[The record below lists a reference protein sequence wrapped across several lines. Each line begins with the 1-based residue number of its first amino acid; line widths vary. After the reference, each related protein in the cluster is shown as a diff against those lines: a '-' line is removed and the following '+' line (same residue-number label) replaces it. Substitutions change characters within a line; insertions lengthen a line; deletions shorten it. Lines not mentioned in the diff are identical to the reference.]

1 MKKIGILFG
10 LFVVLLAF
18 VYFYEIE
25 GTEERDQSRELAE
38 SLLRLTQDQITSFD
52 LQRPDQPLLRIVR
65 EADGWQIQEPVES
78 QVDQFVVDAF
88 LRDIAAARRERA
100 LEDVDEQLGEFGLL
114 QPRLVVTLRAGAEKT
129 ETLSVGN
136 DDFSGD
142 RLYTQ
147 LEGETQVLMTTKS
160 VFSSA
165 DKELR
170 EWRSKSVL
178 DFDQDSILQI
188 EIEQGSQRIRLEK
201 QASDWRLIEPLE
213 DRASESEVSSLLSA
227 IKYARIDDFVDDP
240 ESLTAYG
247 LDSAEYRF
255 RVRETAD
262 QEWRVLEVGMAKPEQ
277 ETYFAHDPSR
287 PLVFTIGK
295 TVVDKLSLAASQY
308 RDLRVIDLKQDGFD
322 QLSYRHGDVR
332 FKLLRRGANF
342 NLLEPPEKAGQAA
355 PAYKFWYP
363 LQNLS
368 FQTLADQLSAENDP
382 RFSQPLITLEFRIG
396 DEIRLFEFAESG
408 DQIWARQSNSGRAG
422 TIARPE
428 FEKIFFTSD
437 SILDPATGQK

>member
-25 GTEERDQSRELAE
+25 GAEERDQRRELAE
-38 SLLRLTQDQITSFD
+38 SLLRLTQDEITSFD
-52 LQRPDQPLLRIVR
+52 LQRPGQPLLRIVR
-65 EADGWQIQEPVES
+65 EAEGWHIQEPVAS

-88 LRDIAAARRERA
+88 LRDMAAARRERA
-100 LEDVDEQLGEFGLL
+100 LEDVDDQLGEFGLL
-114 QPRLVVTLRAGAEKT
+114 QPRLVVTLRAGAEQT
-129 ETLSVGN
+129 ETLYVGN

-142 RLYTQ
+142 RLYSQ

-178 DFDQDSILQI
+178 DFDQDSISQI

-201 QASDWRLIEPLE
+201 QASDWLLIQPLE

-227 IKYARIDDFVDDP
+227 IKYARVDDFVDDP
-240 ESLTAYG
+240 EPLPAYG

-255 RVRETAD
+255 RVRETTD
-262 QEWRVLEVGMAKPEQ
+262 HEWRVLEVGMQKPEQ
-277 ETYFAHDPSR
+277 ETYFARDPSR
-287 PLVFTIGK
+287 PLVFTIRK
-295 TVVDKLSLAASQY
+295 AVVDKLSLAASEY

-322 QLSYRHGDVR
+322 LLSYRHGDTS
-332 FKLLRRGANF
+332 FKLIRQGATF
-342 NLLEPPEKAGQAA
+342 SLLEPPEKAGQAV

-363 LQNLS
+363 LQDLS
-368 FQTLADQLSAENDP
+368 FQTMTDRPSAENDP
-382 RFSQPLITLEFRIG
+382 RFSEPLITLEFRIG
-396 DEIRLFEFAESG
+396 DEIRLFEFAEQG
-408 DQIWARQSNSGRAG
+408 DQVWARQSNNGRGG
-422 TIARPE
+422 TIARAE
-428 FEKIFFTSD
+428 FEKIFFTPD